1 MKINRIQQIRKL
13 LLEEHTLSIKDLC
26 RRFDVSK
33 NTIRRDIC
41 ELEQQGLIHKVY
53 GGIVL
58 NEDALD
64 PSAPEPFDSRA
75 TKNENAKKIVARLAA
90 SEVREDDVIYIDSGT
105 TTMHMIPFLTGK
117 GRITIITSSLNVI
130 NMALDYPSLD
140 VLTTSGALYVP
151 SKAFVGSSVIR
162 CLRDFNISKIFLA
175 STGISIEH
183 GATNASPLECEIK
196 RYLADLPS
204 KKYLLVDHSTIDVA
218 SLLSYASLA
227 SMHCL
232 VLDKLPPERYQTYC
246 ATNNVRLLT
255 PETSVN
261 SRTEDL

>member
-33 NTIRRDIC
+33 NTIRRDIS

-58 NEDALD
+58 NADALD

-75 TKNENAKKIVARLAA
+75 AKNENAKKIVARLAA

-105 TTMHMIPFLTGK
+105 TTMHMIPFLAGK

-130 NMALDYPSLD
+130 NMALD
-140 VLTTSGALYVP
+140 
-151 SKAFVGSSVIR
+151 
-162 CLRDFNISKIFLA
+162 
-175 STGISIEH
+175 
-183 GATNASPLECEIK
+183 
-196 RYLADLPS
+196 
-204 KKYLLVDHSTIDVA
+204 
-218 SLLSYASLA
+218 
-227 SMHCL
+227 
-232 VLDKLPPERYQTYC
+232 
-246 ATNNVRLLT
+246 
-255 PETSVN
+255 
-261 SRTEDL
+261 